1 MRLFLRGIARGTL
14 FLVQASCCIEGNHY
28 CENTST
34 IEWIDC
40 YCKFCIAFKTSA
52 SFSQQTLLFM
62 HSDTIIFTLSFYRAV
77 YSCHCAVS
85 LSLSLTHPVCAC
97 VTVHIL
103 CERSHN
109 GTRVISQSSCPTN
122 RADSTSTA

>member
-85 LSLSLTHPVCAC
+85 LSLSYPPGVYFAKGVIMAHESSLSPPVPPTEQIPPPLLNH
-97 VTVHIL
+97 TVPQ
-103 CERSHN
+103 R
-109 GTRVISQSSCPTN
+109 
-122 RADSTSTA
+122 